1 MRSHTQEEKGMS
13 SQFTRLSRSA
23 EDYLEAIGH
32 LCREN
37 GRAQVSD
44 VAAMLNVK
52 KPSVTAAVHQLAE
65 EGLITYRRYAPI
77 ELTEKGKRYAEKVIR
92 AHGILQHFLMEAAGF
107 SAERADDVACQV
119 EHLLTMEEVEQIEH
133 RLSKAGD

>member
-1 MRSHTQEEKGMS
+1 MS
-13 SQFTRLSRSA
+13 SSFTRLSRSA

-37 GRAQVSD
+37 GKAQVSD

-65 EGLITYRRYAPI
+65 EGLISYRRYAPI
-77 ELTEKGKRYAEKVIR
+77 ELTEKGRQYADRVIR
-92 AHGILQHFLMEAAGF
+92 AHKILHRFLMEAAGL
-107 SAERADDVACQV
+107 SAERADEVACLA
-119 EHLLTMEEVEQIEH
+119 EHILSMEEIEQIEQ
-133 RLSKAGD
+133 RLS

>member
-1 MRSHTQEEKGMS
+1 MS
-13 SQFTRLSRSA
+13 SNVTRLSRSA

-52 KPSVTAAVHQLAE
+52 KPSVTAAVHQLAA
-65 EGLITYRRYAPI
+65 EGLITYKRYAPI
-77 ELTEKGKRYAEKVIR
+77 ELNDKGRQYADLVIR
-92 AHGILQHFLMEAAGF
+92 AHGILHRFLVESAGL
-107 SAERADDVACQV
+107 APERADEVACHM
-119 EHLLTMEEVEQIEH
+119 EHLLSIEEIESIGS
-133 RLSKAGD
+133 RLN

>member
-1 MRSHTQEEKGMS
+1 MS
-13 SQFTRLSRSA
+13 APRFTRLSRSA

-37 GRAQVSD
+37 GKAQVSD
-44 VAAMLNVK
+44 VAAMLDVK

-77 ELTEKGKRYAEKVIR
+77 ELTDKGRQYAERVIL
-92 AHGILQHFLMEAAGF
+92 AHGILQRFLEEAAGLPP
-107 SAERADDVACQV
+107 ARADEIACHM
-119 EHLLTMEEVEQIEH
+119 EHLLSMEEIEQIQQKLH
-133 RLSKAGD
+133 

>member
-1 MRSHTQEEKGMS
+1 MS
-13 SQFTRLSRSA
+13 QNFTRLSRSA

-52 KPSVTAAVHQLAE
+52 KPSVTVAARQLAE
-65 EGLITYRRYAPI
+65 GRFITYRRYAPI
-77 ELTEKGKRYAEKVIR
+77 ELTEKGKQYADLVIR
-92 AHGILQHFLMEAAGF
+92 SHSILRRFLVEVGGLTP
-107 SAERADDVACQV
+107 ERAESAACSMD
-119 EHLLTMEEVEQIEH
+119 HILSFEEIAAMGERVEQIC
-133 RLSKAGD
+133 RKS

>member
-1 MRSHTQEEKGMS
+1 MS
-13 SQFTRLSRSA
+13 NNVTRLSRSA

-52 KPSVTAAVHQLAE
+52 KPSVTAAVHQLAA
-65 EGLITYRRYAPI
+65 EGLITYKRYAPI
-77 ELTEKGKRYAEKVIR
+77 ELTDKGRQYADRVIR
-92 AHGILQHFLMEAAGF
+92 AHSILHRFLVEAAGLEP
-107 SAERADDVACQV
+107 ERADEVGCHM
-119 EHLLTMEEVEQIEH
+119 EHLLSMEEIE
-133 RLSKAGD
+133 RISERFD

>member
-1 MRSHTQEEKGMS
+1 MS
-13 SQFTRLSRSA
+13 SNVTRLSRSA

-52 KPSVTAAVHQLAE
+52 KPSVTAAVHQLAA
-65 EGLITYRRYAPI
+65 EGLI
-77 ELTEKGKRYAEKVIR
+77 LVIR
-92 AHGILQHFLMEAAGF
+92 AHGILHRFLVESAGL
-107 SAERADDVACQV
+107 APERADEVACHM
-119 EHLLTMEEVEQIEH
+119 EHLLSIEEIESIGS
-133 RLSKAGD
+133 RLN

>member
-1 MRSHTQEEKGMS
+1 MS
-13 SQFTRLSRSA
+13 QNFTRLSRSA

-52 KPSVTAAVHQLAE
+52 KPSVTVAARQLAE
-65 EGLITYRRYAPI
+65 GGFITYRRYAPI
-77 ELTEKGKRYAEKVIR
+77 ELTEKGKQYADLVIR
-92 AHGILQHFLMEAAGF
+92 SHSILRRFLVEVGGLTP
-107 SAERADDVACQV
+107 ERAESAACSM
-119 EHLLTMEEVEQIEH
+119 EHILSFEEIAAMGERMDQIC
-133 RLSKAGD
+133 RKS

>member
-1 MRSHTQEEKGMS
+1 MS
-13 SQFTRLSRSA
+13 SAKFTRLSRSA

-77 ELTEKGKRYAEKVIR
+77 ELTAKGQQYAERVIR
-92 AHGILQHFLMEAAGF
+92 AHGILQRFLVESAGL
-107 SAERADDVACQV
+107 STSRADDIACHM
-119 EHLLTMEEVEQIEH
+119 EHLLTMEEIEDIEK
-133 RLSKAGD
+133 RLP

>member
-1 MRSHTQEEKGMS
+1 MTTR
-13 SQFTRLSRSA
+13 FTRLSRSA

-37 GRAQVSD
+37 GKAQVSD
-44 VAAMLNVK
+44 VAAMLKVK

-77 ELTEKGKRYAEKVIR
+77 ELTEKGKQYAERVIR
-92 AHGILQHFLMEAAGF
+92 AHGILEYFLETAAGLTP
-107 SAERADDVACQV
+107 ERADDVACHM
-119 EHLLTMEEVEQIEH
+119 EHLLTMEEIEAIQN
-133 RLSKAGD
+133 RLN

>member
-1 MRSHTQEEKGMS
+1 MS
-13 SQFTRLSRSA
+13 SPATRLSRSA

-52 KPSVTAAVHQLAE
+52 KPSVTAAVHQLAA
-65 EGLITYRRYAPI
+65 EGLITYKRYAPI
-77 ELTEKGKRYAEKVIR
+77 ELTDKGRQYADRVIR
-92 AHGILQHFLMEAAGF
+92 AHSILHRFLVEAAGLEP
-107 SAERADDVACQV
+107 ERADEVGCHM
-119 EHLLTMEEVEQIEH
+119 EHLLSMEEIE
-133 RLSKAGD
+133 RISERFD

>member
-1 MRSHTQEEKGMS
+1 MS
-13 SQFTRLSRSA
+13 TPGNFIRLSRSA

-37 GRAQVSD
+37 GKAQVSD

-52 KPSVTAAVHQLAE
+52 KPSVTAAMQQLAQ

-77 ELTEKGKRYAEKVIR
+77 ELTQKGRQYAERVIH
-92 AHGILQHFLMEAAGF
+92 AHGILQRFLQEAAGL
-107 SAERADDVACQV
+107 STERADDVACHM
-119 EHLLTMEEVEQIEH
+119 EHLLTMEEIETLEK
-133 RLSKAGD
+133 RIQ

>member
-1 MRSHTQEEKGMS
+1 MS
-13 SQFTRLSRSA
+13 STFTRLSRSA

-32 LCREN
+32 LCREH

-52 KPSVTAAVHQLAE
+52 KPSVTAAVHQLAA

-77 ELTEKGKRYAEKVIR
+77 ELTEKGRRYADQVIR
-92 AHGILQHFLMEAAGF
+92 AHGILHRFLAEVAGMPP
-107 SAERADDVACQV
+107 ERADEVACHM
-119 EHLLTMEEVEQIEH
+119 EHLLSIEEIE
-133 RLSKAGD
+133 RIGEPLK

>member
-1 MRSHTQEEKGMS
+1 MTA
-13 SQFTRLSRSA
+13 QFARLSRSA

-32 LCREN
+32 LCREK

-65 EGLITYRRYAPI
+65 EGLISYRRYAPI
-77 ELTEKGKRYAEKVIR
+77 VLTEKGRQYAERVIR
-92 AHGILQHFLMEAAGF
+92 AHRILQRFLINSAGLTP
-107 SAERADDVACQV
+107 ERADDVACHL
-119 EHLLTMEEVEQIEH
+119 EHLLSMEEIAQIEG
-133 RLSKAGD
+133 SMQ

>member
-1 MRSHTQEEKGMS
+1 MS
-13 SQFTRLSRSA
+13 SNVTRLSRSA

-52 KPSVTAAVHQLAE
+52 KPSVTAAVHQLAA
-65 EGLITYRRYAPI
+65 EGLITYKRYAPI
-77 ELTEKGKRYAEKVIR
+77 ELTDKGRQYADLVFR
-92 AHGILQHFLMEAAGF
+92 ALGILHRFLVEAAGLEP
-107 SAERADDVACQV
+107 ERADEVGCHM
-119 EHLLTMEEVEQIEH
+119 EHLLSMEEIE
-133 RLSKAGD
+133 RISERFD

>member
-1 MRSHTQEEKGMS
+1 MS
-13 SQFTRLSRSA
+13 SQFSRLSRSA

-37 GRAQVSD
+37 GKAQVSD
-44 VAAMLNVK
+44 VATRLNVK

-77 ELTEKGKRYAEKVIR
+77 ELTEKGKQYADRVIR
-92 AHGILQHFLMEAAGF
+92 AHGILHRFLVNAAGI
-107 SAERADDVACQV
+107 SPQRADDVACQM
-119 EHLLTMEEVEQIEH
+119 EHILTMEEIEQIEH
-133 RLSKAGD
+133 RMN

>member
-1 MRSHTQEEKGMS
+1 MS

-52 KPSVTAAVHQLAE
+52 KPSVTAAAQLLA
-65 EGLITYRRYAPI
+65 GLITYRRYAPI

-107 SAERADDVACQV
+107 SAARADDVACQV
-119 EHLLTMEEVEQIEH
+119 EHLLTMEEIEQIEQ
-133 RLSKAGD
+133 RLSKSGD

>member
-1 MRSHTQEEKGMS
+1 MS
-13 SQFTRLSRSA
+13 SHPSRLSRSA

-77 ELTEKGKRYAEKVIR
+77 ELTEKGRKYADRVIQSHATLKR
-92 AHGILQHFLMEAAGF
+92 FLIEIGGLVP
-107 SAERADDVACQV
+107 ERAEEVACSM
-119 EHLLTMEEVEQIEH
+119 EHILTFEEIAAMGERVN
-133 RLSKAGD
+133 

>member
-1 MRSHTQEEKGMS
+1 MKN
-13 SQFTRLSRSA
+13 QFTRLSRSA

-32 LCREN
+32 LCREH

-44 VAAMLNVK
+44 VAAMLDVK

-77 ELTEKGKRYAEKVIR
+77 ELTEKGRQYAERVIR
-92 AHGILQHFLMEAAGF
+92 SHSILQRFLEEAAHL
-107 SAERADDVACQV
+107 SRERADEVACHM
-119 EHLLTMEEVEQIEH
+119 EHLLSMEEIESIE
-133 RLSKAGD
+133 SKLN

>member
-1 MRSHTQEEKGMS
+1 MTA
-13 SQFTRLSRSA
+13 QFARLSRSA

-32 LCREN
+32 LCREK

-65 EGLITYRRYAPI
+65 EGLISYRRYAPI
-77 ELTEKGKRYAEKVIR
+77 ELTEKGRQYAERVIR
-92 AHGILQHFLMEAAGF
+92 AHRILQRFLINNAGLTT
-107 SAERADDVACQV
+107 ERADDVACHL
-119 EHLLTMEEVEQIEH
+119 EHLLSMEEIEQIEG
-133 RLSKAGD
+133 SMQ

>member
-1 MRSHTQEEKGMS
+1 MS
-13 SQFTRLSRSA
+13 SKFTRLSRSA

-37 GRAQVSD
+37 GKAQVSD

-65 EGLITYRRYAPI
+65 EGLISYRRYAPI
-77 ELTEKGKRYAEKVIR
+77 ELTEKGRQYAERVIR
-92 AHGILQHFLMEAAGF
+92 AHRILQRFLINSAGLTP
-107 SAERADDVACQV
+107 ERADDVACHL
-119 EHLLTMEEVEQIEH
+119 EHLLSMEEIAQIEG
-133 RLSKAGD
+133 SMQ

>member
-1 MRSHTQEEKGMS
+1 MS
-13 SQFTRLSRSA
+13 APRFTRLSRSA

-37 GRAQVSD
+37 GKAQVSD
-44 VAAMLNVK
+44 VAAMLDVK

-77 ELTEKGKRYAEKVIR
+77 ELTDKGRLYAERVIL
-92 AHGILQHFLMEAAGF
+92 AHGILQRFLEEAAGLPP
-107 SAERADDVACQV
+107 ARADEVACHM
-119 EHLLTMEEVEQIEH
+119 EHLLSMEEIEQIQQKLH
-133 RLSKAGD
+133 

>member
-1 MRSHTQEEKGMS
+1 MS
-13 SQFTRLSRSA
+13 PKLTRLSRSA

-37 GRAQVSD
+37 GKAQVSD

-77 ELTEKGKRYAEKVIR
+77 ELTEKGRKYADQVISS
-92 AHGILQHFLMEAAGF
+92 HSILQRFLVEIGGLTP
-107 SAERADDVACQV
+107 ERAETAACSM
-119 EHLLTMEEVEQIEH
+119 EHILTFEEIAAMGERIES
-133 RLSKAGD
+133 LSAAFGQSK

>member
-1 MRSHTQEEKGMS
+1 MS
-13 SQFTRLSRSA
+13 NAFTRLSRSA

-32 LCREN
+32 LCREH
-37 GRAQVSD
+37 GHAQVSD

-77 ELTEKGKRYAEKVIR
+77 ELTEKGKQYADRVIR
-92 AHGILQHFLMEAAGF
+92 AHGILKRFLAEAAGL
-107 SAERADDVACQV
+107 SSDRADEVACQV
-119 EHLLTMEEVEQIEH
+119 EHMLTAEEIEQLAQ
-133 RLSKAGD
+133 RMN

>member
-1 MRSHTQEEKGMS
+1 MTA
-13 SQFTRLSRSA
+13 QFARLSRSA

-32 LCREN
+32 LCREK

-65 EGLITYRRYAPI
+65 EGLISYRRYAPI
-77 ELTEKGKRYAEKVIR
+77 ELTEKGRQYAERVIR
-92 AHGILQHFLMEAAGF
+92 AHRILQRFLINSAGLTP
-107 SAERADDVACQV
+107 ERADDVACHL
-119 EHLLTMEEVEQIEH
+119 EHLLSMEEIAQIEG
-133 RLSKAGD
+133 SMQ

>member
-1 MRSHTQEEKGMS
+1 MS
-13 SQFTRLSRSA
+13 SNVTRLSRSA

-52 KPSVTAAVHQLAE
+52 KPSVTAAVHQLAA
-65 EGLITYRRYAPI
+65 EGLITYKRYAPI
-77 ELTEKGKRYAEKVIR
+77 ELTDKGRQYADRVIR
-92 AHGILQHFLMEAAGF
+92 AHSILHRFLVEAAGLEP
-107 SAERADDVACQV
+107 ERADEVGCHM
-119 EHLLTMEEVEQIEH
+119 EHLLSMEEIE
-133 RLSKAGD
+133 RISERFD

>member
-1 MRSHTQEEKGMS
+1 MS
-13 SQFTRLSRSA
+13 TKFTRLSRSA

-37 GRAQVSD
+37 GKAQVSD
-44 VAAMLNVK
+44 VAAMLDVK

-77 ELTEKGKRYAEKVIR
+77 ELTEKGKQYADRVIR
-92 AHGILQHFLMEAAGF
+92 AHGILQQFLVEAAGLT
-107 SAERADDVACQV
+107 AERANEVACHV
-119 EHLLTMEEVEQIEH
+119 EHLLSVEEIAEIEKK
-133 RLSKAGD
+133 LN